1 MGSSNHLHLYID
13 YMKKRVAFDFLIEL
27 ILFIMLASGL
37 TTLLIGAIAFA
48 IYVASIS
55 VVLSIFML
63 LSVIMTIV
71 YIVYELN
78 D

>member
-1 MGSSNHLHLYID
+1 MGSLNHLHLYID
-13 YMKKRVAFDFLIEL
+13 YMKRRIVFDFLIEL

-48 IYVASIS
+48 VYVASIS